1 MTTKLELLSIIE
13 DIEVGIA
20 EALKR
25 PTIMQRLKF
34 FLAQK
39 TIASWRAES
48 AKIKAARDAKVKQ
61 LQTRRENINKAL
73 KVWLDA
79 GDVIGKYEEVRET
92 NERQR

>member
-1 MTTKLELLSIIE
+1 MTTKLELLSTIE

-25 PTIMQRLKF
+25 PTIKQRLKF
-34 FLAQK
+34 FLSQK

-61 LQTRRENINKAL
+61 LKTRKENLLKAL
-73 KVWLDA
+73 SIWLDA
-79 GDVIGKYEEVRET
+79 GDIIGKYETKRET
-92 NERQR
+92 HEW

>member
-34 FLAQK
+34 FLARK
-39 TIASWRAES
+39 TVATWMADI
-48 AKIKAARDAKVKQ
+48 AKIKAARKEKIKN
-61 LQTRRENINKAL
+61 LRTRKKNLLKAL
-73 KVWLDA
+73 KIWLDA
-79 GDVIGKYEEVRET
+79 GDVIGKYEIKEET
-92 NERQR
+92 NER